1 MLNFERQQQNYLS
14 MIENSLHLYLPE
26 EGQGQDILFQA
37 MAYSLE
43 NGGKRIRPYSH
54 ARILRKRAGKI
65 HMPHCPLPV
74 RWK

>member
-37 MAYSLE
+37 MAYSCLLYTSPSP
-43 NGGKRIRPYSH
+43 RD
-54 ARILRKRAGKI
+54 A
-65 HMPHCPLPV
+65 
-74 RWK
+74 